1 MSPESGTSPPAERPD
16 LLEIDVEQASW
27 GTLRSELQADLLA
40 RYPEARNWSLLRK
53 IWNFLTDPSL
63 QAVLTVR
70 LVART
75 PGRWLFVWR
84 PLNTARFPME
94 VYRSEV
100 GPGLHMQH
108 PVNSHF
114 GVGARVGSNVT
125 IANNVTIGFAR
136 KAEPGHR
143 LPTPTVGDRV
153 VIGPNALIVGQ
164 VTIGSDTRVE
174 AGALVTEDVPAG
186 SVVKAQPRP
195 ATCFNRATPMPPHA
209 PRHFPASTRRRLI
222 ADYAHLYAG
231 RGESPAELRSRAPER
246 FLTNPS
252 LQAVAMIRAALASP
266 LALMGLWRQL
276 LVTKHS
282 IDLDPDT
289 ELGPGLL
296 LPHAFCILLAG
307 PKIGS
312 DVTIYHN
319 VSIGVTGQAPGTEPV
334 IGDRAVIHMNSV
346 ILPGAVIGADAVVGA
361 NTLVDGEIPP
371 GAVLHRDRIGGRREQ
386 PA

>member
-1 MSPESGTSPPAERPD
+1 MTVELDIERAP
-16 LLEIDVEQASW
+16 W
-27 GTLRSELQADLLA
+27 RTLGAELQADLLA
-40 RYPEARNWSLLRK
+40 RHPEARTWGLLRK
-53 IWNFLTDPSL
+53 VWHFLTDPSL

-70 LVART
+70 LVHRT

-100 GPGLHMQH
+100 GPGLHMVH

-114 GVGARVGSNVT
+114 GVGARVGSDVT

-136 KAEPGHR
+136 KARPGHR
-143 LPTPTVGDRV
+143 LPTPTIGDRV
-153 VIGPNALIVGQ
+153 VIGPNALIAGA
-164 VTIGSDTRVE
+164 VTVGSDTRIE
-174 AGALVTEDVPAG
+174 AGALVTEDVEPG

-195 ATCFNRATPMPPHA
+195 ATCFNRPTPMPARA
-209 PRHFPASTRRRLI
+209 PRPMPSSTRGRMI

-252 LQAVAMIRAALASP
+252 LQAVAMIRAALAGP
-266 LALMGLWRQL
+266 PALMGLWRQL
-276 LVTKHS
+276 LVSKHS
-282 IDLDPDT
+282 IDLDPGT

-307 PKIGS
+307 PKVGS

-346 ILPGAVIGADAVVGA
+346 ILPGAVIGEDAVVGA
-361 NTLVDGEIPP
+361 NTLVDGEVPA
-371 GAVLHRDRIGGRREQ
+371 GAVLHRDAIGSRREQ
-386 PA
+386 AAEAQQSPSGP